1 MGTAVMYAVHPLRVA
16 LSPAEIRLRRSRA
29 ARQRWMRHPPLGAR
43 SCPRGE
49 TRCVCE
55 PRFVYLLFV
64 TDITERAGRLRTRRS
79 PRCAR
84 AWMRGAMGSA
94 PHPRGWPRAGRLSR
108 PAGARTR
115 RPPAVALREDPSLR
129 GLVGRF
135 KVTRH
140 QYWIYLV
147 HRIVYDCPTAKYPQ
161 LHDRFA

>member
-29 ARQRWMRHPPLGAR
+29 ARQRWMRHPPLVAR
-43 SCPRGE
+43 SSLGE

-55 PRFVYLLFV
+55 RGVYFCTFV
-64 TDITERAGRLRTRRS
+64 TDLTEGRAAAHTMQPSVCARLDAGRH
-79 PRCAR
+79 
-84 AWMRGAMGSA
+84 GFGSA
-94 PHPRGWPRAGRLSR
+94 PARLATSRAPLGRPGRGRG
-108 PAGARTR
+108 G
-115 RPPAVALREDPSLR
+115 PPPSALREDPSLR

>member
-29 ARQRWMRHPPLGAR
+29 ARQRWMRHPPLGIPRR
-43 SCPRGE
+43 SLVASERRGV
-49 TRCVCE
+49 CVNA
-55 PRFVYLLFV
+55 VLFV
-64 TDITERAGRLRTRRS
+64 TDITEGEGRLRTRRS

-94 PHPRGWPRAGRLSR
+94 PHPRGWPRAGRLS
-108 PAGARTR
+108 AGRGADAAP
-115 RPPAVALREDPSLR
+115 PPAVALREDPSLR